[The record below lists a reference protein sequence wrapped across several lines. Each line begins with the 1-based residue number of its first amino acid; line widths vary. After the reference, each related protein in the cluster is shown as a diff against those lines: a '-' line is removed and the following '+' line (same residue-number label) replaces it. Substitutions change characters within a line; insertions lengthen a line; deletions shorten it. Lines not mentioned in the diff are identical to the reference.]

1 MVKEG
6 QRVVTLFTI
15 QWLRFLLHL
24 QTMVTWPFSTA
35 NNSVNLTVTGVFN
48 GLFESLLR
56 QEELLVVEFV
66 KNAFL
71 IPKIDRKIQVGKY

>member
-1 MVKEG
+1 
-6 QRVVTLFTI
+6 
-15 QWLRFLLHL
+15 
-24 QTMVTWPFSTA
+24 MVTWPFSTA

-66 KNAFL
+66 KNAF
-71 IPKIDRKIQVGKY
+71 